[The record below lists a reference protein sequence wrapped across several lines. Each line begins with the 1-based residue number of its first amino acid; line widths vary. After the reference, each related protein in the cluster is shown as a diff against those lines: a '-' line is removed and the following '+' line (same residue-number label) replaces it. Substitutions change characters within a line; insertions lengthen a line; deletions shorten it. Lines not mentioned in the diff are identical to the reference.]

1 MILATPQHAMITIKI
16 RKHEAVPDTGSYEI
30 YFSDGRRSIYVYW
43 DDVPGRRMRPEIL
56 TRDQALEEARRIA
69 RAKARRLGSR

>member
-1 MILATPQHAMITIKI
+1 MITIKI
-16 RKHEAVPDTGSYEI
+16 RKHEAVPDTGSYEV
-30 YFSDGRRSIYVYW
+30 YFSDGRPSIYVYW

-69 RAKARRLGSR
+69 RAEARNLGSR

>member
-1 MILATPQHAMITIKI
+1 MITIKI

-69 RAKARRLGSR
+69 RAEARRLGSR